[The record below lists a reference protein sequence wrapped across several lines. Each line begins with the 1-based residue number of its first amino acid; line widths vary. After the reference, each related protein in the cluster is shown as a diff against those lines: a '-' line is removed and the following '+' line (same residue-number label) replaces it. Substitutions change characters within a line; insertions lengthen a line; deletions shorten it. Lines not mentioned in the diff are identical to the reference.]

1 MSRRCQEGV
10 KEVPSW
16 RCVLPCSVR
25 GAERLSQRYCM
36 VVSKVLNGR
45 PKGTVWRAYKY

>member
-10 KEVPSW
+10 KEVSSW

-25 GAERLSQRYCM
+25 GAERLSQRDCTA
-36 VVSKVLNGR
+36 VSKVLNVR
-45 PKGTVWRAYKY
+45 PKGTEWRAYKY